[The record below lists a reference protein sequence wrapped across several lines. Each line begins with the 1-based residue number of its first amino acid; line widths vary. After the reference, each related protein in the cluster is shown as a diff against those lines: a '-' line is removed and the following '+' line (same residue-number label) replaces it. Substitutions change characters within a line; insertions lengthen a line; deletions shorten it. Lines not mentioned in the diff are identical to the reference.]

1 MKRKIRRKKKRLFEK
16 VGLERLLSQISR
28 VLNIFTNF
36 VDGVTSSV
44 GNISTKDKVS
54 NILIT
59 WPEKTMFPRHYLNQ
73 LVT

>member
-1 MKRKIRRKKKRLFEK
+1 M
-16 VGLERLLSQISR
+16 GLERLLSQISR

-44 GNISTKDKVS
+44 GNISVKDEVS

-59 WPEKTMFPRHYLNQ
+59 WPEKTMFPIHYLNQ